1 MTTELRLL
9 AASVILGLVHLIAA
23 SHLISFQRG
32 YRWTAGS
39 REESVP
45 PLRGMANRVDQ
56 ATTNFLE
63 TFPLFAAVVL
73 AAHITSRDSLLTLWG
88 AHLYFWAR
96 VGYLLAAVAGYGLVR
111 SVLFWNT
118 ALTGILLFLI
128 ALLW

>member
-39 REESVP
+39 REEAVP
-45 PLRGMANRVDQ
+45 PLRGLANRVDQ

-63 TFPLFAAVVL
+63 TFPLFATVVL
-73 AAHITSRDSLLTLWG
+73 AAHITSRYSLLTLWG

-96 VGYLLAAVAGYGLVR
+96 VGYLLAAAAGYSLVR

-118 ALTGILLFLI
+118 AVTGILLFLI
-128 ALLW
+128 ALFW